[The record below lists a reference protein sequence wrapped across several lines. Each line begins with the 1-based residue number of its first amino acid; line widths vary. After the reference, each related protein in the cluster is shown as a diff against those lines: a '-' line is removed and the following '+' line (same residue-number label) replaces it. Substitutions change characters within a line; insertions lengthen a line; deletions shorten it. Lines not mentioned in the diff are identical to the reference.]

1 MSLVCQTVEWAE
13 VAAAWILEVVMVDI
27 LERSGM
33 RSIKDQDKLRGDE
46 M

>member
-13 VAAAWILEVVMVDI
+13 VAAAWILEVVMVNI